1 MFLTNKR
8 WLIWMV
14 SLAVEWTEGR
24 KWSDWSQRLAYPSFH
39 SSTHSAFWEHYYVA
53 GTGESGH
60 DRQAKSILSWS

>member
-1 MFLTNKR
+1 
-8 WLIWMV
+8 MV

-24 KWSDWSQRLAYPSFH
+24 KQSDWSQRLAYPSFH
-39 SSTHSAFWEHYYVA
+39 SSTHSALWEHYYVA